1 MALLKSASAVALASW
16 AELKA
21 VTSEATWALALLTLS
36 WALETAAE
44 VAGWLAALTA
54 LEAASYADWALLF
67 AVAALETTIDWELTA
82 LEAAVA
88 ALVSLVNLACAEV
101 SAELAEL
108 AADLALFK
116 LVVCGSA
123 EFCDGAVGWVTG
135 AALAFWVVT
144 APAVV
149 IMAKA
154 TVVRSKSRFNLL
166 LIIIIVLLSLINPYT
181 HYIINETTRNGT
193 KYSQNQS
200 TDCHFLNPV
209 CKIKSEK

>member
-1 MALLKSASAVALASW
+1 MALASW

-44 VAGWLAALTA
+44 VADWLAALTA

-67 AVAALETTIDWELTA
+67 AVVALETTADWELTA
-82 LEAAVA
+82 LEAAAA

-101 SAELAEL
+101 SAELADL

-116 LVVCGSA
+116 LVVCGSV
-123 EFCDGAVGWVTG
+123 EFCDGTVSWIT

-166 LIIIIVLLSLINPYT
+166 LIKLLSFFP
-181 HYIINETTRNGT
+181 
-193 KYSQNQS
+193 
-200 TDCHFLNPV
+200 
-209 CKIKSEK
+209 